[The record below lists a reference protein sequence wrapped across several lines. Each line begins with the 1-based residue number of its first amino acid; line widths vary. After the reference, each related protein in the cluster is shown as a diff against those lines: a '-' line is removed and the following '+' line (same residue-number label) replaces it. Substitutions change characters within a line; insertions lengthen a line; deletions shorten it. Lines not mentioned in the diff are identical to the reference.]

1 MIKPKVLKK
10 GDTIGLVSP
19 SSALAGLLPHK
30 FEMGIKALENMG
42 FKVKVGKNALKTT
55 GYTAGTAEERAEDL
69 NDMFKDPEVSAIMA
83 MIGGFHANQIID
95 LLDYEMIAKN
105 PKIFIGFSDI
115 TVLHFALNTQSSLV
129 TFYGPALLTQF
140 GGAFGVENYVTEYLQ
155 KALMSSDAIGKVEP
169 SKEWTDEF
177 LDWFAK
183 KDLERPKIKKSNKGF
198 IWLKN
203 GKCEGELIG
212 GCITSMLHLRGTKY
226 WPNFKNKIFFWE
238 LAESSNMAKG
248 EPIARIDAHLT
259 DLRLSGVFDQISGM
273 MVGRPYGYSDEEFE
287 KLKNVILSN
296 TKGHN
301 FPILYNIDIGHTDPI
316 MTIPLGVKAKLDS
329 DKNEFEI
336 TESGVI

>member
-1 MIKPKVLKK
+1 MIKSKILKR

-30 FEMGIKALENMG
+30 VELGIKSLEKMG
-42 FKVKVGKNALKTT
+42 FKVKIGKNALKTT
-55 GYTAGTAEERAEDL
+55 GYTAGTPRERAEDL
-69 NDMFKDPEVSAIMA
+69 NAMFKDPEVSAIMT
-83 MIGGFHANQIID
+83 MIGGFHANQMIGH
-95 LLDYEMIAKN
+95 LDYEMISKN

-115 TVLHFALNTQSSLV
+115 TVVHFALNTQASLV

-140 GGAFGVENYVTEYLQ
+140 GGNFGVEDYMTEYME
-155 KALMSSDAIGKVEP
+155 KALMSPDPIGKVES

-183 KDLERPKIKKSNKGF
+183 KDLERPKIKKLNKGF

-226 WPNFKNKIFFWE
+226 WPDFKNKIFFWE
-238 LAESSNMAKG
+238 LAEGSNMSKG
-248 EPIARIDAHLT
+248 ESISRIDAHLT
-259 DLRLSGVFDQISGM
+259 DLRLSGVFEQIAGM
-273 MVGRPYGYSDEEFE
+273 MIGRPYGYTDEEFE
-287 KLKNVILSN
+287 KLKDIILSN
-296 TKGHN
+296 TESYD

-316 MTIPLGVKAKLDS
+316 MTIPLGVKAKLNS
-329 DKNEFEI
+329 DNNEFEI
-336 TESGVI
+336 TESGVV